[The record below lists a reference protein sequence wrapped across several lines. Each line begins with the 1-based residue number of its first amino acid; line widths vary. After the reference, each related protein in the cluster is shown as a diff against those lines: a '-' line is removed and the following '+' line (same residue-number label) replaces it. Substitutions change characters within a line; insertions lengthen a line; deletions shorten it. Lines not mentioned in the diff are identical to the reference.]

1 MVYQLEVCYFS
12 REPTWTNVLTRI
24 LEKTNFSF
32 YCIQG
37 QNELFEVNEV
47 VVVSIKEPENEM
59 NISLKD
65 IIYVSA

>member
-1 MVYQLEVCYFS
+1 MS
-12 REPTWTNVLTRI
+12 RVGSRGRHAGCRPKN
-24 LEKTNFSF
+24 NFSF
-32 YCIQG
+32 HRIQG

>member
-1 MVYQLEVCYFS
+1 MCH
-12 REPTWTNVLTRI
+12 VLTWI

-32 YCIQG
+32 HRIQG